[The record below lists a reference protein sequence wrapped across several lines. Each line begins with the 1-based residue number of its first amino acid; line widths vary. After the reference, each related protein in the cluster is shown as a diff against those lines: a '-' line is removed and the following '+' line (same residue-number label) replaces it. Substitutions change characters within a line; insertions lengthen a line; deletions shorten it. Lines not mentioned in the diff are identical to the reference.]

1 MWVKYMEIVLTE
13 RDKYQ
18 KEIGQV
24 TAAKK
29 KKLVDDK
36 KKGEAVRRISMK
48 GLHATRTGGGGART
62 RADGGREGRDDGGNA
77 DNSKEKEE
85 DEGAPLNDSELSS
98 IKPEEEM
105 FFDELSDG
113 DVKKRIKRKF
123 AKWKKKSLQGDYKR
137 RKYEKAHANSRRK
150 HNNDNEVLE
159 GSCRLFSYIC
169 CSIFHLFLLVCAL
182 LIVLLFPP
190 LLLLVLLFH
199 PSAPSSRHPENR
211 SYSGKISGKRLCGSY
226 GTSSPSTRTARTAK
240 ARTTAPER

>member
-1 MWVKYMEIVLTE
+1 MEIVLTE

-36 KKGEAVRRISMK
+36 KKGEAVRRICMK
-48 GLHATRTGGGGART
+48 GLHATRAGEGGAKT
-62 RADGGREGRDDGGNA
+62 RADGGGGGCDDGDNA
-77 DNSKEKEE
+77 DNSIEKEE
-85 DEGAPLNDSELSS
+85 EEGAPPNDSELSS

-113 DVKKRIKRKF
+113 DEVKKRIKRKF

-137 RKYEKAHANSRRK
+137 RKYEKAYANSRRK
-150 HNNDNEVLE
+150 RNNDNEVLE

-169 CSIFHLFLLVCAL
+169 CCVQYFIYSSWCARCL
-182 LIVLLFPP
+182 
-190 LLLLVLLFH
+190 
-199 PSAPSSRHPENR
+199 
-211 SYSGKISGKRLCGSY
+211 
-226 GTSSPSTRTARTAK
+226 
-240 ARTTAPER
+240 